1 MLQRGISEK
10 DVKKTCYENA
20 LEVFGKSGKM
30 KEEHW
35 KNIGIR
41 IEDDVLVTKDEPEIL
56 TVSALKSVDEMER

>member
-35 KNIGIR
+35 KNIPGI
-41 IEDDVLVTKDEPEIL
+41 DQTKLFNDNSVLRGQKPKVEID
-56 TVSALKSVDEMER
+56 KII